1 MWETQP
7 TDITSP
13 DMTSPGQKGVN
24 MSRLSGIHLPL
35 RLFSEPYITPAA
47 EASWTPLGLGEAV
60 LLPELERL
68 YWEGVKG
75 ELENI
80 IWTLKSWQEP
90 ELSDVSVAEEGYN
103 NFVHGF
109 DTFIDQVT
117 DSSQEFALRYRTT
130 SRKRSQPFCG

>member
-1 MWETQP
+1 
-7 TDITSP
+7 
-13 DMTSPGQKGVN
+13 

-47 EASWTPLGLGEAV
+47 EASWIPLGLGETV

-80 IWTLKSWQEP
+80 ICLLYTSP
-90 ELSDVSVAEEGYN
+90 SPR
-103 NFVHGF
+103 
-109 DTFIDQVT
+109 
-117 DSSQEFALRYRTT
+117 DS
-130 SRKRSQPFCG
+130 